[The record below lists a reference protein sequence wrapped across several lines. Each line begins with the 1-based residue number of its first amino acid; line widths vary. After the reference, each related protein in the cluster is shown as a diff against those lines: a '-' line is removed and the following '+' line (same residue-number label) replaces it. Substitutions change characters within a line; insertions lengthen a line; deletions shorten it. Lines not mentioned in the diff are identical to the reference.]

1 MRKSVLFDSARR
13 NRKLTQFTMTTIFH
27 KVTSNLITCEC
38 LYLHFYKLYCLHRNI
53 CANKDTFLAQIFSL
67 FACKDQ
73 IFITTCAKTV
83 PVLQGL

>member
-1 MRKSVLFDSARR
+1 MSLPTLLQAVLFASQHMRK
-13 NRKLTQFTMTTIFH
+13 QGHI
-27 KVTSNLITCEC
+27 
-38 LYLHFYKLYCLHRNI
+38 
-53 CANKDTFLAQIFSL
+53 LAQIFSL